1 MSRVNIP
8 HFHSCFDPQVG
19 FDKIW
24 RGGIDKKTPRL
35 SAFHPGSGAWLAAL
49 CTSRVLAATWFVA
62 YSAVLPLTQ
71 AQWGL
76 SGKEAGLIQS
86 AFHLGYLT
94 SLFIVGFIADHYGA
108 KRAYITTGIA
118 ACLSPWAFV
127 LFADGFWSAFWLHAL
142 TGLCQGGTYTPALA
156 LINDNV
162 ERTQRGRA
170 MGYLI
175 AGSSAGYAICLGIA
189 GIALQLTGWRGAL
202 AVVACL
208 PLVSWITGVLVL
220 RDTPN
225 VVHAR
230 PAGESLLASLP
241 AVWSNRRG
249 MLSIWGY
256 TFHNWE
262 LLGIWAWLPAF
273 LTAALLL
280 HGIPSGN
287 AATLALTFSAFT
299 YMANIAG
306 SILGGTLADRW
317 GRTQTILLWSCVS
330 LAISFSIG
338 WLIALPVALLVTLAC
353 IYNLAG
359 IADSSTHSTVLAE
372 SVPPH
377 YLGVAYA
384 VRSVVGFGAGVVS
397 PFVFGWAL
405 DLAGGGKSST
415 DAFAWGIAWATL
427 GLGALLGPVA
437 TWKLHRMR

>member
-1 MSRVNIP
+1 
-8 HFHSCFDPQVG
+8 
-19 FDKIW
+19 
-24 RGGIDKKTPRL
+24 
-35 SAFHPGSGAWLAAL
+35 
-49 CTSRVLAATWFVA
+49 
-62 YSAVLPLTQ
+62 VLPLTQ
-71 AQWGL
+71 AEWGL
-76 SGKEAGLIQS
+76 SAKEAGLIQS
-86 AFHLGYLT
+86 AFHLGYLA
-94 SLFIVGFIADHYGA
+94 SLFIVGFIADHFGA
-108 KRAYITTGIA
+108 KRAYITTGVA
-118 ACLSPWAFV
+118 ACVSPWAFV
-127 LFADGFWSAFWLHAL
+127 FLADGFSSAFWLHAL

-156 LINDNV
+156 LINDHV
-162 ERTQRGRA
+162 ERTRRGRA
-170 MGYLI
+170 MGFLI

-189 GIALQLTGWRGAL
+189 GLALQFTGWRGAL
-202 AVVACL
+202 ALVAFL
-208 PLVSWITGVLVL
+208 PVLSWISGVAVL
-220 RDTPN
+220 RGTPN

-241 AVWSNRRG
+241 AVLRSRKG

-280 HGIPSGN
+280 HGVASEN
-287 AATLALTFSAFT
+287 AATLALTFAAFT
-299 YMANIAG
+299 YVANIAG
-306 SILGGTLADRW
+306 SILGGTMADRW

-330 LAISFSIG
+330 LALSFSIG
-338 WLIALPVALLVTLAC
+338 WLIGLPVALVVALAC
-353 IYNLAG
+353 LYNLAA

-405 DLAGGGKSST
+405 DLAGGAKGSVDPFSWGL
-415 DAFAWGIAWATL
+415 AWSTL

-437 TWKLHRMR
+437 TWKLHRTR